1 MLIKMI
7 CITLNR
13 PKLPQS
19 ALNTKRRAFVN
30 TRGLEIIRIQTTAM
44 TTIGTA
50 KSADKK
56 ISIKEMIKMNAE
68 KMLITCGFQKVVST
82 NNIITYKKDNIHVT
96 YLKLIDNLWE
106 KSMFGGI
113 LQSQKD
119 INAVNAKL
127 NELNG
132 GNNDR

>member
-1 MLIKMI
+1 
-7 CITLNR
+7 
-13 PKLPQS
+13 
-19 ALNTKRRAFVN
+19 
-30 TRGLEIIRIQTTAM
+30 
-44 TTIGTA
+44 
-50 KSADKK
+50 
-56 ISIKEMIKMNAE
+56 MNAE